1 MFQRA
6 YILTFWPEI
15 LREYN
20 DIVISTWEEY
30 SKQSHNNN
38 KIHQQFHNLLGL
50 NRISVITKKYEQC
63 PHHQFKNHRSFLQL
77 INGYIN
83 NELSFVQQV
92 MRHDNSVEPMQT
104 IKTGLCSY
112 CICNLITQTNGLNN
126 IHIQWQKK
134 INKLILY
141 RKELMNTNLIMFLQP
156 LFLKSILM
164 KSNIKCLQHIFRL
177 FFIVY
182 LKNSN
187 LKELIMHN
195 SHNVKDIN
203 QYGIWNVPQIN
214 PQSANDTFIISDQ
227 NINICHGFEHSLASL
242 STTIIRLLPLLKLY
256 HIKYLFIDHKE
267 LNDIAEIINNFLRQ
281 YCNLPHIKCQDYIGC
296 KLSETEQKQSDKWRK
311 KINTDSIFRNYWPYK
326 NDEGVAFWF
335 GDNRDLTLK
344 EVYEKFVLTKH
355 PILQR
360 FMFIISSLY
369 QHFRHYRKKN
379 SNCDAVLIKKL
390 KLQCLRFKYFM
401 DSGQTKMTHAK
412 SLTKGNNY
420 SKAIWNL
427 VHVCM
432 RYRMSNKEIKME
444 YYQCMN
450 CCVCNI
456 QRKELL
462 GKKLKVCGGCKL
474 VYYCS
479 KTCQK
484 YDWSR
489 QNHRHIC
496 APLKNSLLG

>member
-38 KIHQQFHNLLGL
+38 KIHQQFDNLLGL
-50 NRISVITKKYEQC
+50 NHISVI
-63 PHHQFKNHRSFLQL
+63 
-77 INGYIN
+77 
-83 NELSFVQQV
+83 
-92 MRHDNSVEPMQT
+92 
-104 IKTGLCSY
+104 
-112 CICNLITQTNGLNN
+112 
-126 IHIQWQKK
+126 
-134 INKLILY
+134 
-141 RKELMNTNLIMFLQP
+141 
-156 LFLKSILM
+156 
-164 KSNIKCLQHIFRL
+164 
-177 FFIVY
+177 
-182 LKNSN
+182 
-187 LKELIMHN
+187 
-195 SHNVKDIN
+195 
-203 QYGIWNVPQIN
+203 
-214 PQSANDTFIISDQ
+214 
-227 NINICHGFEHSLASL
+227 
-242 STTIIRLLPLLKLY
+242 
-256 HIKYLFIDHKE
+256 
-267 LNDIAEIINNFLRQ
+267 
-281 YCNLPHIKCQDYIGC
+281 
-296 KLSETEQKQSDKWRK
+296 
-311 KINTDSIFRNYWPYK
+311 
-326 NDEGVAFWF
+326 
-335 GDNRDLTLK
+335 
-344 EVYEKFVLTKH
+344 
-355 PILQR
+355 
-360 FMFIISSLY
+360 
-369 QHFRHYRKKN
+369 
-379 SNCDAVLIKKL
+379 